1 MVVRVEKVVGGYAIL
16 LPPEVGKEW
25 SLHDGSVVEVHRVG
39 SVAETARYTSVE
51 EAMEIY
57 RSTLPQY
64 DAVYRELAKGPEG
77 VGPHDPL
84 PYDPRKL

>member
-1 MVVRVEKVVGGYAIL
+1 MGGYAIL
-16 LPPEVGKEW
+16 LPPEIGKDW
-25 SLHDGSVVEVHRVG
+25 GLHDGSVVEVHRVG
-39 SVAETARYTSVE
+39 SVSETATYTSAE

-57 RSTLPQY
+57 QSTLPKY

-84 PYDPRKL
+84 PRDPRKL